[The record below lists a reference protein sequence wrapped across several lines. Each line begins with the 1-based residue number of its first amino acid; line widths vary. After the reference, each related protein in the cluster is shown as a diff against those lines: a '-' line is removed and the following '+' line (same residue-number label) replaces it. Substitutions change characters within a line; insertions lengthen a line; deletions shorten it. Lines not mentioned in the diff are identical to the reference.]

1 MADMK
6 KSPSV
11 LISWGELLDKVSILD
26 IKASK
31 IIDATARKNILKEL
45 AILNDAKRL
54 LPSEDSRLMA
64 LNNDLRL
71 INKCLWN
78 IEDGLR
84 EKERRRE
91 FDAEFIFLARSVY
104 KYNDRR
110 ARIKRHINDYFGSE
124 LVEEK
129 LYTVS
134 GTTHLTERES
144 K

>member
-1 MADMK
+1 MEDMK

-31 IIDATARKNILKEL
+31 IIDATAQENILKEL

-54 LPSEDSRLMA
+54 LPYEDSRLTS

-71 INKCLWN
+71 INKSLWD

-91 FDAEFIFLARSVY
+91 FDAEFIVLARSVY

-110 ARIKRHINDYFGSE
+110 ARIKRQINDYLGSE

-134 GTTHLTERES
+134 GTTHLTKRES